1 MIKYNAIVLVFIL
14 RGVFVRVITGS
25 QRGRKLFT
33 LEGNDVR
40 PTTDKVKESI
50 FNIIQ
55 FDVPDAKVIDLF
67 AGSGQLGIEA
77 LSRGADSCVFV
88 DASSKSISVVE
99 ENLKITSFRE
109 KSKTVRSDA
118 LGYLDRVI
126 EKYDIALLDP
136 PYKAG
141 LMEDAIERIAP
152 HINENGVIV
161 CETGSEEFLPE
172 NIEGFTSKRYKY
184 GKIALTVYRKG
195 E

>member
-1 MIKYNAIVLVFIL
+1 
-14 RGVFVRVITGS
+14 
-25 QRGRKLFT
+25 
-33 LEGNDVR
+33 
-40 PTTDKVKESI
+40 
-50 FNIIQ
+50 
-55 FDVPDAKVIDLF
+55 
-67 AGSGQLGIEA
+67 
-77 LSRGADSCVFV
+77 VFV

-99 ENLKITSFRE
+99 ENLKITNFRE
-109 KSKTVRSDA
+109 KAKTVRSDA

-172 NIEGFTSKRYKY
+172 SIEGFTSKRYKY

>member
-1 MIKYNAIVLVFIL
+1 MFFTL

-25 QRGRKLFT
+25 QRGRRLFT

-77 LSRGADSCVFV
+77 LSRGAEFCVFV

-99 ENLKITSFRE
+99 ENLKITNFRE
-109 KSKTVRSDA
+109 KAKTVRSDA